1 VINEVIGELLD
12 HMIWQ
17 NPKENLSLAGVPIEE
32 LQNPSVE
39 KRKSGQYLL
48 PQLVTRLKAK
58 QIEIIP

>member
-1 VINEVIGELLD
+1 MAKSKRKFI
-12 HMIWQ
+12 
-17 NPKENLSLAGVPIEE
+17 ACGVPIEE
-32 LQNPSVE
+32 LQIPLVE